1 LIFIISKF
9 RFFYSNMANSSRILK
24 TLNND
29 VNQVLTSSE
38 NQIIDEN
45 DTDLIRRRRL
55 EHLANRTT
63 SSPSTET
70 FDDKSNNNA

>member
-1 LIFIISKF
+1 
-9 RFFYSNMANSSRILK
+9 MDNSSRILK
-24 TLNND
+24 NLNND